1 MSTSTI
7 NITLPDRLKQE
18 IDSRVRGGMYAS
30 VSEFIRNAVR
40 RALTSRDDI
49 PFGEA
54 FSTEAEN
61 LILQAEEETIAR
73 PNNSTVLNSTKD
85 IDRYL
90 DSL

>member
-1 MSTSTI
+1 MGTTTI
-7 NITLPDRLKQE
+7 NITLPERLKQE
-18 IDSRVRGGMYAS
+18 IDSRVRSGMYAS

-40 RALTSRDDI
+40 RALTVRDDI

-61 LILQAEEETIAR
+61 LILQAEEEALVR
-73 PNNSTVLNSTKD
+73 PNATKALKTAKD

>member
-1 MSTSTI
+1 MGTTTI

-18 IDSRVRGGMYAS
+18 INTRVRSGMYAS

-40 RALTSRDDI
+40 RALTIRDDI

-61 LILQAEEETIAR
+61 LILQAEEESLVR
-73 PNNSTVLNSTKD
+73 PSTTKVLKTTTE

-90 DSL
+90 DAV